1 MSAAAAAASYTEKR
15 LSYPFR
21 QIRMS
26 GIIGSDKVAAKYER
40 LYEEVMRLS
49 KSRLASINDERERQE
64 ELNILGVTGVDALDV
79 IERQEAAAAAAAE
92 ASLEEERNDD
102 PRANDIDYVTELE
115 IAVDKNI
122 MMVKNGTAQEEEFE
136 DDEDEDKR
144 RGI

>member
-1 MSAAAAAASYTEKR
+1 
-15 LSYPFR
+15 
-21 QIRMS
+21 MS
-26 GIIGSDKVAAKYER
+26 GIIWSDKVAAKYER

-64 ELNILGVTGVDALDV
+64 ELNILGLTGVDALDK

-92 ASLEEERNDD
+92 SSLEEEERNDD

-115 IAVDKNI
+115 IAADKNI
-122 MMVKNGTAQEEEFE
+122 VMVKNGTAQEEEFE

-144 RGI
+144 RDI

>member
-1 MSAAAAAASYTEKR
+1 
-15 LSYPFR
+15 
-21 QIRMS
+21 
-26 GIIGSDKVAAKYER
+26 VAAKYER

-64 ELNILGVTGVDALDV
+64 AV
-79 IERQEAAAAAAAE
+79 AAAAAE

-115 IAVDKNI
+115 IAADKNI
-122 MMVKNGTAQEEEFE
+122 MMVKNGTAQEEEFV

-144 RGI
+144 RDI

>member
-1 MSAAAAAASYTEKR
+1 M
-15 LSYPFR
+15 
-21 QIRMS
+21 
-26 GIIGSDKVAAKYER
+26 AAKYER

-64 ELNILGVTGVDALDV
+64 AV
-79 IERQEAAAAAAAE
+79 AAAAAE

-115 IAVDKNI
+115 IAADKNI
-122 MMVKNGTAQEEEFE
+122 MMVKNGTAQEEEFV

-144 RGI
+144 RDI

>member
-1 MSAAAAAASYTEKR
+1 
-15 LSYPFR
+15 
-21 QIRMS
+21 MS

-64 ELNILGVTGVDALDV
+64 
-79 IERQEAAAAAAAE
+79 AAAAAAAE

-115 IAVDKNI
+115 IAADKNI

-144 RGI
+144 RDI